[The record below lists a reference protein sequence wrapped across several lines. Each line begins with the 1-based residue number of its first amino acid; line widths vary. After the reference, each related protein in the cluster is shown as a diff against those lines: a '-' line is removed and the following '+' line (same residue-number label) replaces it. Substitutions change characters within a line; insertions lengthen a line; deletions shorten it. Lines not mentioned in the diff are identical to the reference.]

1 MKSILRKIK
10 IFFTKKKKK
19 EEDVQGIKA
28 TKYGMINNFIY
39 SIRLSWKYCRLFII
53 SMIAC
58 SITAAVYPLISVYI
72 PKIVLELVAR
82 KASAQMMIQVL
93 LCVGIFM
100 FLVGYARQR
109 FRIVGEYGF
118 DKIQYK
124 LMGNYLN
131 KVFHTDFK
139 NMENPDFLDLTER
152 ARRATYYGQGF
163 HGYCMRMTDTL
174 QSFLS
179 AVLAGIPVLLIHPLL
194 ALALCVVSYIRYRI
208 FNGTMQKEKV
218 AFTDAMAG
226 NWRKHNYLAQSTR
239 DFSYAKDIR
248 LFGMEKWIRHLW
260 DDLNAVFFK
269 ASRRT
274 HNQWTLS
281 EVRMSTM
288 RFVQN
293 GLLYGILVFMV
304 LKRGMSI
311 PDFVLYIGLVRTF
324 SESTADLFSTL
335 IFTNMNKLQM
345 DDFRTFM
352 DWIEEEPDLEK
363 EEGTITDIDLKQY
376 EFTFENVSFRYPG
389 HEKYVLKNLNI
400 KIDAGMKL
408 AVVGVNG
415 AGKTTLTKLLMRL
428 YEPTEGRILLN
439 GIDIKKYDRS
449 AYYQLFS
456 PVFQNVEVFA
466 CPVWENVSLKERE
479 RTDMDFVMKSLE
491 NSGME
496 EKIQTYKEGVE
507 TQLLRIFDAQG
518 IDLSGGERQRL
529 AMARALYRRRNVIV
543 LDEPTAA
550 LDALAEDRMYQEF
563 NKMVEGKTS
572 IFISHRLSST
582 RFCDRIIL
590 FEDGQVAEEGT
601 HEQLME
607 QAGKYARMYQVQAQY
622 YRKGGAADV

>member
-1 MKSILRKIK
+1 
-10 IFFTKKKKK
+10 
-19 EEDVQGIKA
+19 
-28 TKYGMINNFIY
+28 
-39 SIRLSWKYCRLFII
+39 
-53 SMIAC
+53 
-58 SITAAVYPLISVYI
+58 
-72 PKIVLELVAR
+72 
-82 KASAQMMIQVL
+82 
-93 LCVGIFM
+93 
-100 FLVGYARQR
+100 
-109 FRIVGEYGF
+109 
-118 DKIQYK
+118 
-124 LMGNYLN
+124 
-131 KVFHTDFK
+131 
-139 NMENPDFLDLTER
+139 
-152 ARRATYYGQGF
+152 
-163 HGYCMRMTDTL
+163 
-174 QSFLS
+174 
-179 AVLAGIPVLLIHPLL
+179 
-194 ALALCVVSYIRYRI
+194 
-208 FNGTMQKEKV
+208 
-218 AFTDAMAG
+218 
-226 NWRKHNYLAQSTR
+226 
-239 DFSYAKDIR
+239 
-248 LFGMEKWIRHLW
+248 
-260 DDLNAVFFK
+260 
-269 ASRRT
+269 
-274 HNQWTLS
+274 
-281 EVRMSTM
+281 M

-449 AYYQLFS
+449 TYYQLFS

-507 TQLLRIFDAQG
+507 TQLLRRELIYPAERDSVWRWQERCTGDGMSLYWTNRLRRSTHWRKTGCIRNLTKWLREKLLF
-518 IDLSGGERQRL
+518 LS
-529 AMARALYRRRNVIV
+529 
-543 LDEPTAA
+543 PTACQA
-550 LDALAEDRMYQEF
+550 PGSVTGLFFL
-563 NKMVEGKTS
+563 KTG
-572 IFISHRLSST
+572 RLQK
-582 RFCDRIIL
+582 R
-590 FEDGQVAEEGT
+590 
-601 HEQLME
+601 
-607 QAGKYARMYQVQAQY
+607 ARMNN
-622 YRKGGAADV
+622 